1 MSDEALSLSETG
13 SLCTVLSTQLHDEF
27 GDFPGQPDDK
37 FHSRAVENKRQGS
50 EAIVL
55 WGRCHGYRLIFVTVN
70 HPAVS
75 NADWV
80 NPFPPNFMAPPFRFS
95 PLEPR

>member
-27 GDFPGQPDDK
+27 GDFLGQPDDK

-55 WGRCHGYRLIFVTVN
+55 WG
-70 HPAVS
+70 
-75 NADWV
+75 
-80 NPFPPNFMAPPFRFS
+80 
-95 PLEPR
+95 